1 MPPNCY
7 RPPLHLSHVHIP
19 GRIPYTTSVAL
30 QSAILAQYFAY
41 RKGISQSPSTTTT
54 TSPGKGVPQLR
65 IPLPTLLTFSTPP
78 TYTVGR
84 RHLESNPLSPSQI
97 RYLTRNNIA
106 ASFHA
111 SSRGGLLTYHGPGQ
125 LTAYPLIDLRAHGLG
140 ARQYVRLLED
150 VVIDTCKRLGV
161 PNVGV
166 SCTDPGVWMVDP
178 GPEAEDET
186 NLRTRKVCALGVQVT
201 RGVSSHGIGLNVF
214 DEDIATSRE
223 RERYV
228 FDGDDDDEGLQASG
242 GLGTVDE
249 MTKGYLSWGFGR
261 IVACGLEGKATT
273 WLSRERERA
282 RQQQEGGGET
292 EDVRSNLRG
301 KGWDMARVASVLAEC
316 LRAGLRSRG
325 KVDVEAVDVVSL
337 RPTMH
342 SHLKSDA
349 GEQEQEQLQKELL
362 RQILGS
368 QFRDPP

>member
-1 MPPNCY
+1 MSPSC
-7 RPPLHLSHVHIP
+7 RSRPLHLSHVHIP

-41 RKGISQSPSTTTT
+41 RKAITQSPLTTT
-54 TSPGKGVPQLR
+54 TSGPGKGVLEPK
-65 IPLPTLLTFSTPP
+65 IALPTLLTFSTPP

-97 RYLTRNNIA
+97 RYLTRNNTA

-125 LTAYPLIDLRAHGLG
+125 LTAYPLVDLRAHGLG

-150 VVIDTCKRLGV
+150 VIIDTCKRLGV

-178 GPEAEDET
+178 GSEAGDEVSPK
-186 NLRTRKVCALGVQVT
+186 RRKVCALGVQVT

-214 DEDIATSRE
+214 DENIVTSYE
-223 RERYV
+223 KERYA
-228 FDGDDDDEGLQASG
+228 FDDDYYEGLQASG
-242 GLGTVDE
+242 GLGTVDDA
-249 MTKGYLSWGFGR
+249 TKGYLSWGFGR
-261 IVACGLEGKATT
+261 IVGCGLEGKATT

-282 RQQQEGGGET
+282 RQQEQGSGEA
-292 EDVRSNLRG
+292 EEVRANLSG

-316 LRAGLRSRG
+316 LREALSNRG
-325 KVDVEAVDVVSL
+325 KADVEAVDVVSL
-337 RPTMH
+337 HPLRKGRRP
-342 SHLKSDA
+342 
-349 GEQEQEQLQKELL
+349 
-362 RQILGS
+362 
-368 QFRDPP
+368 F